1 MSLSQLAH
9 GQAVTLDSK
18 LSRLVL
24 GDITNKQITL
34 SHPEIMLPRGRAPF
48 RQTTS
53 GTSTVTDN
61 PMEAQGKAG
70 LR

>member
-18 LSRLVL
+18 LSRL
-24 GDITNKQITL
+24 TNKQITL